1 MYSMKIRLFR
11 GEIMGLLGVW
21 QGTYVTARSA
31 TEYIDAPNIIS
42 DANKIKG
49 HLDEIDY
56 LVKSVESSGSELTRE
71 VLLIDDKDMSG
82 NVEYTASFIK
92 DTKTSQVGA
101 LNQIIQNATTLY
113 NEKQEEFNRQAQAE
127 DNRIR
132 AEMERQ
138 SRKKGK

>member
-1 MYSMKIRLFR
+1 
-11 GEIMGLLGVW
+11 MGLLGVW

>member
-1 MYSMKIRLFR
+1 
-11 GEIMGLLGVW
+11 MGLLGVW
-21 QGTYVTARSA
+21 HGTYVTAKSA
-31 TEYIDAPNIIS
+31 SEYIDAENIIG

-82 NVEYTASFIK
+82 NVEYTTGFIK
-92 DTKTSQVGA
+92 DTKTSQVGV
-101 LNQIIQNATTLY
+101 LNQIIQNATNLY

-138 SRKKGK
+138 SRKKGN

>member
-1 MYSMKIRLFR
+1 
-11 GEIMGLLGVW
+11 MGLLGVW
-21 QGTYVTARSA
+21 HGTYVTARAAS
-31 TEYIDAPNIIS
+31 EYIDAENIIG

-82 NVEYTASFIK
+82 NVEYTTGFIK
-92 DTKTSQVGA
+92 DTKTSQVGV
-101 LNQIIQNATTLY
+101 LNQIIQNATNLY
-113 NEKQEEFNRQAQAE
+113 NEKQEEFNRQAQIE

-138 SRKKGK
+138 SRKKGN

>member
-1 MYSMKIRLFR
+1 
-11 GEIMGLLGVW
+11 
-21 QGTYVTARSA
+21 
-31 TEYIDAPNIIS
+31 
-42 DANKIKG
+42 
-49 HLDEIDY
+49 
-56 LVKSVESSGSELTRE
+56 
-71 VLLIDDKDMSG
+71 MSG

>member
-1 MYSMKIRLFR
+1 
-11 GEIMGLLGVW
+11 MGLLGVW
-21 QGTYVTARSA
+21 HGTYVTARSA
-31 TEYIDAPNIIS
+31 SEYIDAENIIG

>member
-1 MYSMKIRLFR
+1 
-11 GEIMGLLGVW
+11 MGLLGVW

-138 SRKKGK
+138 SCKKGK

>member
-1 MYSMKIRLFR
+1 
-11 GEIMGLLGVW
+11 MGLLGVW

-138 SRKKGK
+138 SRKMGN

>member
-1 MYSMKIRLFR
+1 
-11 GEIMGLLGVW
+11 MGLLGVW
-21 QGTYVTARSA
+21 QGNYVTARSA

>member
-1 MYSMKIRLFR
+1 M
-11 GEIMGLLGVW
+11 
-21 QGTYVTARSA
+21 
-31 TEYIDAPNIIS
+31 APNIIS

>member
-1 MYSMKIRLFR
+1 
-11 GEIMGLLGVW
+11 MGLLGVW
-21 QGTYVTARSA
+21 HGTYVTARSA
-31 TEYIDAPNIIS
+31 SEYIDAENIIG

-138 SRKKGK
+138 SRKKGN

>member
-1 MYSMKIRLFR
+1 MFR

>member
-1 MYSMKIRLFR
+1 
-11 GEIMGLLGVW
+11 MGLLGVW
-21 QGTYVTARSA
+21 HGTYVTARSA
-31 TEYIDAPNIIS
+31 SEYIDAENIIG

-82 NVEYTASFIK
+82 NVEYTTGFIK
-92 DTKTSQVGA
+92 DTKTSQVGV
-101 LNQIIQNATTLY
+101 LNQIIQNATNLY

-138 SRKKGK
+138 SRKKGN

>member
-1 MYSMKIRLFR
+1 
-11 GEIMGLLGVW
+11 MGLLGVW

-71 VLLIDDKDMSG
+71 VLLIDDLDMSG

>member
-1 MYSMKIRLFR
+1 
-11 GEIMGLLGVW
+11 MGLLGVW

-92 DTKTSQVGA
+92 DTKTTQVGA

>member
-1 MYSMKIRLFR
+1 
-11 GEIMGLLGVW
+11 MGLLGVW

-56 LVKSVESSGSELTRE
+56 LVKNVESSGSELTRE

-92 DTKTSQVGA
+92 DTKTSQIGV

>member
-1 MYSMKIRLFR
+1 MKIRLFR

>member
-1 MYSMKIRLFR
+1 
-11 GEIMGLLGVW
+11 MGLLGVW

-49 HLDEIDY
+49 HLDEIDH
-56 LVKSVESSGSELTRE
+56 LVRSVESSGSELTRE